1 MQHNNFF
8 GSEVKGSSQ
17 FWKGLHKVKHFLKC
31 GAEYRVFKGNKARF
45 WHDSWV
51 GGMSLKIQVNN
62 MFNICSEPNM
72 WVNEAWDGS
81 DWVIPFRRS
90 LHGELVMEWVSIL
103 ESVYLRPVRLGLFG

>member
-1 MQHNNFF
+1 MELNIE
-8 GSEVKGSSQ
+8 SLREIKPV
-17 FWKGLHKVKHFLKC
+17 
-31 GAEYRVFKGNKARF
+31 F

-90 LHGELVMEWVSIL
+90 LHGELVTEWESLLSIL
-103 ESVYLRPVRLGLFG
+103 ESVHLRPVRLGLADKP